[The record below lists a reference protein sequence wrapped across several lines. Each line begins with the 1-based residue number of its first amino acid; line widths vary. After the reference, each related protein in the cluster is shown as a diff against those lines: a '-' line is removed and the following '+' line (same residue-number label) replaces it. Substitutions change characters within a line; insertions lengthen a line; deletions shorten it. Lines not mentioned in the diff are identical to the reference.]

1 MVSKTTTQDTIWVR
15 FPSNL
20 IEDGQIGK
28 ALGSELSNFIG
39 SNPIP
44 RIKKAKAVPIL
55 YNLGFL
61 FYTARFFLHLIK
73 NA

>member
-1 MVSKTTTQDTIWVR
+1 M
-15 FPSNL
+15 
-20 IEDGQIGK
+20 K
-28 ALGSELSNFIG
+28 AKFFIG

-55 YNLGFL
+55 YNLGFCFIQL
-61 FYTARFFLHLIK
+61 AFLHRWLALMVEHWSPKPSVTCSSRVPPEYK